1 MRRWMITGTVTQ
13 KTMRKIITPRSLLM
27 PSFDASTRGKFGF
40 QKQKPTINAI
50 GSVKS
55 QVADISVPAIF
66 DVADRGFRQQ
76 VPLLPRQG

>member
-1 MRRWMITGTVTQ
+1 MTGTVIQ
-13 KTMRKIITPRSLLM
+13 KTMRKIITPRSLVM

-66 DVADRGFRQQ
+66 DVADRGFRHKI
-76 VPLLPRQG
+76 PLLSRQG